1 MKKLIVIRHAKSDW
15 TNNTKDFDRP
25 LSKRGYKDAPK
36 MARLLMQQNI
46 QIDQFVSST
55 ANRAQTTCKLFA
67 KEFGA
72 NDILL
77 KDNLYMAAPQDFI
90 HVISQLDDKY
100 DTVAVFSHNNE
111 LTYFV
116 NDLTDK
122 DIDHVPTCG
131 AVGFT
136 IETDSW
142 ADFAKAKKEFLFFF
156 YPKMLG

>member
-25 LSKRGYKDAPK
+25 LSKRGNKDAPK
-36 MARLLMQQNI
+36 MARLLLQQDI
-46 QIDQFVSST
+46 QIDHFVSST

-67 KEFGA
+67 KEFKSGSIQLE
-72 NDILL
+72 DS
-77 KDNLYMAAPQDFI
+77 LYMAAPQDFVE
-90 HVISQLDDKY
+90 VITKLDDKY
-100 DTVAVFSHNNE
+100 DTVAIFSHNNG

-116 NDLTDK
+116 NDLSEK

-131 AVGFT
+131 VVGFDVD
-136 IETDSW
+136 TDNW
-142 ADFAKAKKEFLFFF
+142 ADFVAAKKEFQFFF

>member
-25 LSKRGYKDAPK
+25 LSKRGMKDAPK
-36 MARLLMQQNI
+36 MAKLLIEQNI

-67 KEFGA
+67 KEF
-72 NDILL
+72 NSNNILL
-77 KDNLYMAAPQDFI
+77 KDNLYMAAPKDFAE
-90 HVISQLDDKY
+90 VITALDDKY
-100 DTVAVFSHNNE
+100 DTVAVFSHNNG

-122 DIDHVPTCG
+122 DIEHVPTCG
-131 AVGFT
+131 TVGFSIDT
-136 IETDSW
+136 EHW
-142 ADFAKAKKEFLFFF
+142 ADFAKAKKEFNFFF

>member
-25 LSKRGYKDAPK
+25 LSKRGLKDAPK
-36 MARLLMQQNI
+36 MARLLIEQNV

-67 KEFGA
+67 KEFNSG
-72 NDILL
+72 NILL
-77 KDNLYMAAPQDFI
+77 KDNLYMAAPKDFVE
-90 HVISQLDDKY
+90 VITSLDDKY
-100 DTVAVFSHNNE
+100 DTVALFSHNNG

-122 DIDHVPTCG
+122 DIEHVPTCG
-131 AVGFT
+131 TVGFT
-136 IETDSW
+136 IETEHW
-142 ADFAKAKKEFLFFF
+142 ADFAKAKKAFNFFF

>member
-25 LSKRGYKDAPK
+25 LSKRGLKDAPK
-36 MARLLMQQNI
+36 MARLLIEQNV

-67 KEFGA
+67 KEFNSG
-72 NDILL
+72 NILL
-77 KDNLYMAAPQDFI
+77 KDNLYMAAPKDFVE
-90 HVISQLDDKY
+90 VITSLDDKY
-100 DTVAVFSHNNE
+100 DTVALFSHNNG

-122 DIDHVPTCG
+122 DIEHVPTCG
-131 AVGFT
+131 TVGFT
-136 IETDSW
+136 IETEHW
-142 ADFAKAKKEFLFFF
+142 ADFAKAKKEFNFFF